1 MKIKRKKKRKKM
13 KRVIKINKFYTLL
26 FINYIEELI
35 FWSII
40 NNYIQILLKY
50 MNNIVFSNFK
60 IILIVY

>member
-1 MKIKRKKKRKKM
+1 MKIKRKKKKKKM

-40 NNYIQILLKY
+40 NNYIQ
-50 MNNIVFSNFK
+50 NIIK
-60 IILIVY
+60 IYE